1 MDIEAV
7 AADAV
12 LRVMEYARNRL
23 NFVILDAC
31 RDNPYAS
38 SFRSSS
44 RGLARMEAASG
55 VLVAYA
61 TAPGRVAAD
70 GSGRFSPYTRALSAA
85 MEVAGLSAESM
96 FREVRNDV
104 IRRTNGAQVPWE
116 ASSLVGAPFHF
127 NPRQGAA
134 TAEASPNP
142 PVAKPAA
149 SGTRS
154 GEVVF
159 WQSILGSTNRAVFEE
174 YLHQYPDGQ
183 FAGLARIRI
192 GERASPFAS
201 GHTRC

>member
-96 FREVRNDV
+96 FR
-104 IRRTNGAQVPWE
+104 AKY
-116 ASSLVGAPFHF
+116 
-127 NPRQGAA
+127 A
-134 TAEASPNP
+134 TM
-142 PVAKPAA
+142 
-149 SGTRS
+149 
-154 GEVVF
+154 
-159 WQSILGSTNRAVFEE
+159 
-174 YLHQYPDGQ
+174 
-183 FAGLARIRI
+183 
-192 GERASPFAS
+192 
-201 GHTRC
+201 